1 MKTLRVGV
9 IGVGTIAKV
18 AHLPNYAKR
27 ADVQVVAFA
36 DPEVERVEGIA
47 RQYAKDHNVEKPT
60 VYKSAADMFAAENL
74 DAVSICTPNTSHVEL
89 AKQALDANVHVL
101 LEKPMSVKL
110 EDADELLAKANQ
122 SDKILM
128 VGMSNRYRQDAT
140 VLKRY
145 VESGALGNIYY
156 GKTRILRRRG
166 TPTGWFTDLAIS
178 GGGPLMDIGVHALDL
193 AWWLAGTPKVKSVTG
208 IMAQGIGNKNK
219 LDFNRTWRASSA
231 GNENNEI
238 FTTEDLASAFIRFEN
253 GFTLQLEVSWALNGP
268 QDSALKVELFGSEGG
283 ISLDPLA
290 YYGVKHGVLTTET
303 PDVAV
308 GDLYNRELN
317 HFVDCVQSGETPCST
332 VQQGRDVVEILAAI
346 TKSAETGREVLL

>member
-1 MKTLRVGV
+1 MKPLKVGI

-27 ADVQVVAFA
+27 DDVQVVAFA
-36 DPEVERVEGIA
+36 DPEVERVQGVAE
-47 RQYAKDHNVEKPT
+47 QFAKDHNVEAPK

-89 AKQALDANVHVL
+89 AQLALNAGVHVL

-110 EDADELLAKANQ
+110 EDADALLAQAKE

-145 VESGALGNIYY
+145 VESGALGHIYY

-166 TPTGWFTDLAIS
+166 TPTGWFTDLSIS

-208 IMAQGIGNKNK
+208 IMVQGIGNKNK
-219 LDFNRTWRASSA
+219 LDFNHTWRASSA

-253 GFTLQLEVSWALNGP
+253 GFTLQLEVSWAVNGP
-268 QDSALKVELFGSEGG
+268 QDNALKVELFGSEGG
-283 ISLDPLA
+283 VSMDPLA
-290 YYGVKHGVLTTET
+290 FYGVKHGVLTTET
-303 PDVAV
+303 PDVPV
-308 GDLYNRELN
+308 GDLYNIELN
-317 HFVDCVQSGETPCST
+317 HFVDCVLSGETPCST
-332 VQQGRDVVEILAAI
+332 VQQGRDVVEMLTAI